1 MTESSDKRLVD
12 VAGAKASLRDWQGPL
27 KWGADGLI
35 AAVVVDA
42 AGRLLMQAYMN
53 QAALQRTLETG
64 ETWFWSRS
72 RQALWH
78 KGETSGHFQRVR
90 HILVDC
96 DGDALRI
103 CVDQVGAACHEGD
116 YSCFHYR
123 LPGAP
128 APAADAAGNGDVVGE
143 VEAVLQDRKANPDPE
158 SYTSKLFA
166 RGADAYLKKVGE
178 EATEVVLAVKNGD
191 RENLVFEVADL
202 WFHSLIALVDAGLSS
217 ADVARQLASRRGKRR
232 QEAAK

>member
-1 MTESSDKRLVD
+1 VPVE
-12 VAGAKASLRDWQGPL
+12 GAHVGLRDWQGPL

-35 AAVVVDA
+35 AAVVVDG

-53 QAALQRTLETG
+53 AEALRRTLETG

-90 HILVDC
+90 DILVDC
-96 DGDALRI
+96 DGDALRL

-123 LPGAP
+123 LSGAP
-128 APAADAAGNGDVVGE
+128 APAEEPAIGE
-143 VEAVLQDRKANPDPE
+143 MLAELEAVLTERKAIPDPE
-158 SYTSKLFA
+158 SYTSKLFT

-191 RENLVFEVADL
+191 RENLAFEVADL
-202 WFHSLIALVDAGLSS
+202 WFHTLVALVDNGLSS

-232 QEAAK
+232 PAQEAPR

>member
-1 MTESSDKRLVD
+1 MPVE
-12 VAGAKASLRDWQGPL
+12 GAHVGLRDWQGPL

-35 AAVVVDA
+35 AAVVVDG

-53 QAALQRTLETG
+53 AEALRRTLETG

-90 HILVDC
+90 DILVDC
-96 DGDALRI
+96 DGDALRL

-123 LPGAP
+123 LSGAP
-128 APAADAAGNGDVVGE
+128 APAEEPAIGE
-143 VEAVLQDRKANPDPE
+143 MLAELEAVLTERKAIPDPE
-158 SYTSKLFA
+158 SYTSKLFT

-191 RENLVFEVADL
+191 RENLAFEVADL
-202 WFHSLIALVDAGLSS
+202 WFHTLVALVDNGLSS

-232 QEAAK
+232 PAQEAPR